1 MSTRKTP
8 AKPNRSRAASPAV
21 KHRRIRSLLTRP
33 LGLLGWEKLEPV
45 LLAAL
50 TTKEPLLLIGRHGT
64 AKSFLLERLAQALG
78 LVYRFYNAS
87 LINYDDLVGIPLPDE
102 TQTSLRYITTPTAI
116 WDAEVV
122 FVDEINRTRPDLQNK
137 LFPII
142 HERRVQGVDLEK
154 LRYRWAAM
162 NPAANGEQDKQEQYL
177 GAEPLDPALADRFG
191 FLIEVPDWSDLSEAE
206 RTEVLLDQFRGP
218 HEFPVQVPALV
229 ERSAAIF
236 RELCARPP
244 AQLCGYFLA
253 LESQLRSAGSRFS
266 SRRMTTLLRTSLG
279 IHASRIALCIE
290 SGEKSPKPE
299 WQESLFLA
307 LAHGHPGLASGPVD
321 RGALLALH
329 RQAWN
334 IAGLNE
340 DDPWKELLKIADPVE
355 RAAVASKTGFPL
367 TEADLSSVIL
377 EAVASRS
384 TEPQRAAVALVLY
397 LSLRTS
403 RRIAATA
410 AETLASQ
417 LSRVLRPFTTT
428 HQVYGKELQAA
439 GRSLRFAAACPI
451 RFATNTRAI
460 CSTPSCQTATQ
471 KSPRRSCTASSSG
484 CGNVSA
490 SPPPTQR
497 TAHEHAAAQHER
509 CSPYGGASGDATGRG
524 SYRHLFAGPRPDCA
538 RSFLEAPAR
547 PEKLGKDIRQDN
559 PYDLRE
565 TIRARW
571 PSPDDLFAQIG
582 EPKPL
587 PVQADFLIG
596 RRVGIYA
603 DGWLLC
609 PDPQIVAG
617 VQARCSGNLYL
628 SRRSPDLSWERLL
641 SAPIAFDEPAVSAL
655 FP

>member
-1 MSTRKTP
+1 MSTRKSP
-8 AKPNRSRAASPAV
+8 AKTNASKAASPAV
-21 KHRRIRSLLTRP
+21 KHRKIRSLLTRP
-33 LGLLGWEKLEPV
+33 LGLLGWERLEPV

-50 TTKEPLLLIGRHGT
+50 TTRDPLLLIGRHGT

-122 FVDEINRTRPDLQNK
+122 FVDELNRTRPDLQNK

-142 HERRVQGVDLEK
+142 HERRVQGVELEK

-162 NPAANGEQDKQEQYL
+162 NPATNGDHDNEEQYL

-191 FLIEVPDWSDLSEAE
+191 FLIEVPDWSDLSESE

-218 HEFPVQVPALV
+218 HEFPVQVSALV
-229 ERSAAIF
+229 ERSVAIF

-253 LESQLRSAGSRFS
+253 LESQLRAAGTRFS
-266 SRRMTTLLRTSLG
+266 SRRMTTLVRTALG
-279 IHASRIALCIE
+279 IHASRIALAIE
-290 SGEKSPKPE
+290 SGEKSPRPE

-321 RGALLALH
+321 RGALLAMH

-377 EAVASRS
+377 EAVASRP
-384 TEPQRAAVALVLY
+384 TEAQRSAIALVLY
-397 LSLRTS
+397 LSLRSS

-410 AETLASQ
+410 AETLATQ
-417 LSRVLRPFTTT
+417 LSRVLRPFATT
-428 HQVYGKELQAA
+428 HKVYGKELQNCREVA
-439 GRSLRFAAACPI
+439 SL
-451 RFATNTRAI
+451 
-460 CSTPSCQTATQ
+460 
-471 KSPRRSCTASSSG
+471 
-484 CGNVSA
+484 
-490 SPPPTQR
+490 
-497 TAHEHAAAQHER
+497 
-509 CSPYGGASGDATGRG
+509 
-524 SYRHLFAGPRPDCA
+524 
-538 RSFLEAPAR
+538 
-547 PEKLGKDIRQDN
+547 
-559 PYDLRE
+559 
-565 TIRARW
+565 
-571 PSPDDLFAQIG
+571 
-582 EPKPL
+582 
-587 PVQADFLIG
+587 
-596 RRVGIYA
+596 
-603 DGWLLC
+603 
-609 PDPQIVAG
+609 
-617 VQARCSGNLYL
+617 CSGLNDTPRDKYTRNLL
-628 SRRSPDLSWERLL
+628 NAFLPDGYAEITPQQLHAEFIGLWERFGVTTTAAKNG
-641 SAPIAFDEPAVSAL
+641 S
-655 FP
+655 